1 MKRIFQ
7 IKNVAMLLLL
17 LAILSMA
24 VLGEKFYDRMI
35 REGMTTSDTDGVSD
49 VVEEDDELNINVNGE
64 NVNVADYTNN
74 VDNSEKNNTQPLEME
89 NDKYMLKSH
98 VVPPVCPKCP
108 DLVLNAKEL
117 RKKMKESC
125 PPCPPCARCPEPSFD
140 CKKVPNYSSSNVG
153 NYLPKPMLADF
164 SNFSI

>member
-1 MKRIFQ
+1 MKRFFQ
-7 IKNVAMLLLL
+7 LKNIAILLLL
-17 LAILSMA
+17 VAVLLMA
-24 VLGEKFYDRMI
+24 LLGEKFYDRMI
-35 REGMTTSDTDGVSD
+35 REGMTNSDSD
-49 VVEEDDELNINVNGE
+49 SSSGNG

-74 VDNSEKNNTQPLEME
+74 VDNSSLDNEEPLEME
-89 NDKYMLKSH
+89 GDKYMLKSH

-108 DLVLNAKEL
+108 DFVLNAKEL

-140 CKKVPNYSSSNVG
+140 CKKVPNYTSSNVD
-153 NYLPKPMLADF
+153 NYLPKPMLTDF

>member
-1 MKRIFQ
+1 MKRFFQ
-7 IKNVAMLLLL
+7 IKNVAILLLL
-17 LAILSMA
+17 IAILSMA
-24 VLGEKFYDRMI
+24 ILGEKFYDRMI
-35 REGMTTSDTDGVSD
+35 REGMSNSDNVNSD
-49 VVEEDDELNINVNGE
+49 NEGNDNINLNVNGE
-64 NVNVADYTNN
+64 NVKVADYTDVN
-74 VDNSEKNNTQPLEME
+74 NSEKNNTQPLEIE
-89 NDKYMLKSH
+89 NDKYMLKSQ

-117 RKKMKESC
+117 QKKMKESC

>member
-17 LAILSMA
+17 VAILLMA
-24 VLGEKFYDRMI
+24 ILGEKFYDRMI
-35 REGMTTSDTDGVSD
+35 REGMANSDSD
-49 VVEEDDELNINVNGE
+49 VNDTNDDSGLNVNVNGS
-64 NVNVADYTNN
+64 NVNVADYANG
-74 VDNSEKNNTQPLEME
+74 VDNSETKNTQPLEIE
-89 NDKYMLKSH
+89 NDKYMLKSQ

-117 RKKMKESC
+117 QKKMKESC

>member
-1 MKRIFQ
+1 MKRFFQ
-7 IKNVAMLLLL
+7 LKNIAILLLL
-17 LAILSMA
+17 VAVLLMA
-24 VLGEKFYDRMI
+24 LLGEKFYDRMI
-35 REGMTTSDTDGVSD
+35 REGMTNSDSDSSSVS
-49 VVEEDDELNINVNGE
+49 G

-74 VDNSEKNNTQPLEME
+74 VDNSSLDNEEPLEMKG
-89 NDKYMLKSH
+89 DKYMLKSH

-108 DLVLNAKEL
+108 DFVLNAKEL

-140 CKKVPNYSSSNVG
+140 CKKVPNYTSSSVD
-153 NYLPKPMLADF
+153 NYLPKPMLTDF

>member
-1 MKRIFQ
+1 MKRFFQ
-7 IKNVAMLLLL
+7 LKNIAILLLL
-17 LAILSMA
+17 VAVLLMA
-24 VLGEKFYDRMI
+24 LLGEKFYDRMI
-35 REGMTTSDTDGVSD
+35 REGMTSSDSDSSSVS
-49 VVEEDDELNINVNGE
+49 G

-74 VDNSEKNNTQPLEME
+74 VDNSSLDNEEPLEME
-89 NDKYMLKSH
+89 GDKYMLKSH

-108 DLVLNAKEL
+108 DFVLNAKEL

-140 CKKVPNYSSSNVG
+140 CKKVPNYTSSSVD
-153 NYLPKPMLADF
+153 NYLPKPMLTDF

>member
-1 MKRIFQ
+1 MKRFFQ
-7 IKNVAMLLLL
+7 LKNIAILLLL
-17 LAILSMA
+17 VAVLLMA
-24 VLGEKFYDRMI
+24 LLGEKFYDRMI
-35 REGMTTSDTDGVSD
+35 REGMTNSDSD
-49 VVEEDDELNINVNGE
+49 SSSENG

-74 VDNSEKNNTQPLEME
+74 VDNSSLDNEEPLEME
-89 NDKYMLKSH
+89 GDKYMLKSH

-108 DLVLNAKEL
+108 DFVLNAKEL

-140 CKKVPNYSSSNVG
+140 CKKVPNYTSSSVD
-153 NYLPKPMLADF
+153 NYLPKPMLTDF

>member
-1 MKRIFQ
+1 MKRFFQ
-7 IKNVAMLLLL
+7 IKNIAILLLL
-17 LAILSMA
+17 VAVLLMA
-24 VLGEKFYDRMI
+24 LLGEKFYDRMI
-35 REGMTTSDTDGVSD
+35 REGMTNSDSD
-49 VVEEDDELNINVNGE
+49 SSSGNG

-74 VDNSEKNNTQPLEME
+74 VDNSSLDNEEPLEME
-89 NDKYMLKSH
+89 GDKYMLKSH

-108 DLVLNAKEL
+108 DFVLNAKEL

-140 CKKVPNYSSSNVG
+140 CKKVPNYTSSSVD
-153 NYLPKPMLADF
+153 NYLPKPMLTDF

>member
-1 MKRIFQ
+1 MKRFFQ
-7 IKNVAMLLLL
+7 IKNIAILLLL
-17 LAILSMA
+17 VGVLLMA
-24 VLGEKFYDRMI
+24 LLGEKFYDRMI
-35 REGMTTSDTDGVSD
+35 REGMTNSDSD
-49 VVEEDDELNINVNGE
+49 SSSGNG

-74 VDNSEKNNTQPLEME
+74 VDNSSLDNEEPLEME
-89 NDKYMLKSH
+89 GDKYMLKSH

-108 DLVLNAKEL
+108 DFVLNAKEL

-140 CKKVPNYSSSNVG
+140 CKKVPNYTSSSVD
-153 NYLPKPMLADF
+153 NYLPKPMLTDF

>member
-1 MKRIFQ
+1 MKRFFQ
-7 IKNVAMLLLL
+7 IKNIAILLLL
-17 LAILSMA
+17 VAVLLMA
-24 VLGEKFYDRMI
+24 LLGEKFYDRMI
-35 REGMTTSDTDGVSD
+35 REGMTSSDSDSDSSSVS
-49 VVEEDDELNINVNGE
+49 G

-74 VDNSEKNNTQPLEME
+74 VDNSTLNNEEPLEME
-89 NDKYMLKSH
+89 GDKYMLKSH

-108 DLVLNAKEL
+108 DFVLNAKEL

-140 CKKVPNYSSSNVG
+140 CKKVPNYTSSSVD
-153 NYLPKPMLADF
+153 NYLPKPMLTDF

>member
-1 MKRIFQ
+1 MKRFFQ
-7 IKNVAMLLLL
+7 LKNIAILLLL
-17 LAILSMA
+17 VAVLLMA
-24 VLGEKFYDRMI
+24 LLGEKFYDRMI
-35 REGMTTSDTDGVSD
+35 REGMTNSDSD
-49 VVEEDDELNINVNGE
+49 SSSENG

-74 VDNSEKNNTQPLEME
+74 VDNSSLNNEEPLEME
-89 NDKYMLKSH
+89 GDKYMLKSH

-108 DLVLNAKEL
+108 DFVLNAKEL

-140 CKKVPNYSSSNVG
+140 CKKVPNYTSSSVD
-153 NYLPKPMLADF
+153 NYLPKPMLTDF

>member
-7 IKNVAMLLLL
+7 IKNIAILLLL
-17 LAILSMA
+17 VAVLLMA
-24 VLGEKFYDRMI
+24 LLGEKFYDRMI
-35 REGMTTSDTDGVSD
+35 REGMTNSDSD
-49 VVEEDDELNINVNGE
+49 SSSGSG

-74 VDNSEKNNTQPLEME
+74 VDNSSLDNEEPLEME
-89 NDKYMLKSH
+89 GDKYMLKSH

-108 DLVLNAKEL
+108 DFVLNAKEL